1 MRAVLRYLMRRLGWA
16 LIVVFG
22 VGTVAFFMARS
33 LPGDPTRMVVG
44 PQARPA
50 DVQRARKIYGLDQP
64 VWTQY
69 VKFWTRLVHFHSGDD
84 PAKEH
89 ITCGKLVGSLH
100 VDLGFSYRYRQ
111 PVVKLIAKKA
121 PRTLELALAALLIQ
135 ALIGLGAG
143 IAAAYRRGSLYDQ
156 LAIGATLV
164 GVSAPTFV
172 LGLMLQYVLAHKL
185 GWLPLDGYGQT
196 PAEQLRSLV
205 LPALT
210 LGLFGAALYARLSR
224 DEVAQTL
231 SEDYIRTAHAK
242 GASPA
247 RVLVIHGLRNA
258 LLPIVTLLVLDLGT
272 LIGGAIVTE
281 KLFRWPGMGA
291 MAVDAMIHRDG
302 PVIFGTV
309 LFSAMAIVVATLLID
324 LLAVALDP
332 RLRRPDR
339 VPAAVRG
346 F

>member
-1 MRAVLRYLMRRLGWA
+1 MTAALHYLMRRLGWA
-16 LIVVFG
+16 VVVVIG
-22 VGTVAFFMARS
+22 VGTVAFVMARP
-33 LPGDPTRMVVG
+33 LPGDPTRMVLG

-50 DVQRARKIYGLDQP
+50 DVERARKIYGLDQP

-69 VKFWTRLVHFHSGDD
+69 AKFWSRLVHLHAGDD
-84 PAKEH
+84 PDKSH
-89 ITCGKLVGSLH
+89 VTCGNPVGSLH
-100 VDLGFSYRYRQ
+100 IDLGFSYRYRQ

-121 PRTLELALAALLIQ
+121 PRTFELALAALLLQ

-156 LAIGATLV
+156 LAIGATLI

-172 LGLMLQYVLAHKL
+172 LGLLLQYVLAHKL

-231 SEDYIRTAHAK
+231 REDYIRTARAK

-247 RVLVIHGLRNA
+247 RVLVVHGLRNA

-281 KLFRWPGMGA
+281 KLFRWPGLGA
-291 MAVDAMIHRDG
+291 MAVDAMVHRDG

-324 LLAVALDP
+324 VLAVTLDP

-339 VPAAVRG
+339 VREAVRSN
-346 F
+346 